1 MGELYGDIL
10 SIGKS
15 QINAI
20 KALYDYRM
28 DYNQFASLELLEEMS
43 RLSHE
48 INKEIAVYINRRGI
62 INSVSVGTEQT
73 APLPKPEGRKSLT
86 ATNGIRCVHTHPN
99 ASSQLSQIDLN
110 ALYTMNFDAM
120 AAVSVK
126 EGKPGSVTVALP
138 SELYLSFDVAQ
149 DELVKS
155 IQSIGKSHIYGPYP
169 FYDKASLDQ
178 LMLTIRENDRLLK
191 KDVFETAGTDDR
203 AILIAIET
211 PETKTIAGRSEA
223 EISLDE
229 LEELTYT
236 AGGIVLEKI
245 NQKRPKRDPAYM
257 IGKGKLEEI
266 ALLRQS
272 IGANLLIFDNELTG
286 TQVRNIQK
294 VTGARVLDRTNLI
307 LDIFAG
313 RAKSKEGKLQVEL
326 AQLKYTMPQLLGL
339 GQELSQ
345 QGGGIGTR
353 GPGETMLET
362 DRRHVLRRIT
372 SLEKQLK
379 AVKKQRVVA
388 HRSRE
393 RSSLPIFALVGYT
406 NAGKS
411 TLLNKICNADVFT
424 EDKLFATLD
433 PSTRMFELKTGQYA
447 TNALMTD
454 TVGFIRN
461 LPHHLVEA
469 FKSTLEE
476 VLYADVVLHVVDAS
490 DPMSSDKIL
499 VAEKILRDLGA
510 SATPS
515 ILVLNKSDLPGS
527 SNRYISLGE
536 RAPWVEVSAVTGEGI
551 DQLLS
556 VMAEM
561 VTDKTVSENLILSYK
576 NAGFASFIRKHA
588 LSVEENF
595 TDVGIEIAYEAY
607 QSAANQIK
615 AQYENLIAQQ

>member
-1 MGELYGDIL
+1 MGEIYGEIT
-10 SIGKS
+10 SIGKKH
-15 QINAI
+15 I
-20 KALYDYRM
+20 KSMEALYDYRM
-28 DYNQFASLELLEEMS
+28 DYNQFISTELLNEIS

-62 INSVSVGTEQT
+62 VNSVSVGTDKT

-99 ASSQLSQIDLN
+99 GSSQLSQIDLN
-110 ALYTMNFDAM
+110 SLHTMNFDAM
-120 AAVSVK
+120 AAVSVRD
-126 EGKPGSVTVALP
+126 GKPGSISVALP

-149 DELVKS
+149 DELVKT
-155 IQSIGKSHIYGPYP
+155 IQSFGKSHLFGPYP
-169 FYDKASLDQ
+169 YYDKSIDQ
-178 LMLTIRENDRLLK
+178 LMEIIRENDRLLR
-191 KDVFETAGTDDR
+191 KDIFETATTDDR

-211 PETKTIAGRSEA
+211 PESKIIGGRSEA
-223 EISLDE
+223 DISLDE

-245 NQKRPKRDPAYM
+245 RQKRPRKDPAYM

-307 LDIFAG
+307 LDIFAS

-339 GQELSQ
+339 GQELSR

-362 DRRHVLRRIT
+362 DRRHILRRIA
-372 SLEKQLK
+372 SLEKQLES
-379 AVKKQRVVA
+379 VKKQRVIL

-393 RSSLPIFALVGYT
+393 KGPLPVFALVGYT

-433 PSTRMFELKTGQYA
+433 PSTRMFELKTELYD
-447 TNALMTD
+447 TKALMTD

-476 VLYADVVLHVVDAS
+476 ALYADVILHVVDAS
-490 DPMSSDKIL
+490 DPLAQNKIQ
-499 VAEKILRDLGA
+499 VAEKILHSLGA
-510 SATPS
+510 SETPT
-515 ILVLNKSDLPGS
+515 ILVLNKTDLPGATDS
-527 SNRYISLGE
+527 IIRLGD
-536 RAPWVEVSAVTGEGI
+536 RKPWVEVSAVTGAGI
-551 DQLLS
+551 DKLLI
-556 VMAEM
+556 VMSEM
-561 VTDKTVSENLILSYK
+561 AIDKTVSENLVLSYK
-576 NAGFASFIRKHA
+576 NAGFAAFIRKHA
-588 LSVEENF
+588 FSIQEHY
-595 TDVGIEIAYEAY
+595 TDNGIEIQYEAPL
-607 QSAANQIK
+607 SAANQIK
-615 AQYENLIAQQ
+615 AQYENLIE